1 MASLAWLLIPLMAA
15 IGAGLWGSWAGRN
28 RKTAGDGVELEGYAR
43 FRAAMERSEAVP
55 ARSETLE
62 KSPSDAV

>member
-1 MASLAWLLIPLMAA
+1 MASLAWLLIPLLAA

-43 FRAAMERSEAVP
+43 FRAAMERSEAVTP
-55 ARSETLE
+55 RSETLE

>member
-15 IGAGLWGSWAGRN
+15 ICAGLWGSWAGRN

-43 FRAAMERSEAVP
+43 FRAAMERSGAVTT
-55 ARSETLE
+55 RSDTLE